1 MGEHEMKSKRT
12 KACEIPS
19 KVKARVWERDH
30 QLCVLCGRVG
40 SPVAHFI
47 PRSHNGKGIEQNIVT
62 LCPECHRDYDNSE
75 RRPELR
81 KKLRAYLMAK
91 YPDWNEEKL
100 TYRKWK
106 NE

>member
-1 MGEHEMKSKRT
+1 MVTS
-12 KACEIPS
+12 AAVP
-19 KVKARVWERDH
+19 A
-30 QLCVLCGRVG
+30 
-40 SPVAHFI
+40 VA
-47 PRSHNGKGIEQNIVT
+47 
-62 LCPECHRDYDNSE
+62 HRDYDNSE